1 MKKNASSKILLS
13 LGVAT
18 LLYSSAFAQ
27 EINLTESSDVGNY
40 FEENGKDINLKNPD
54 KYKGQDLN
62 IKMGV
67 WDLPNDDYDSAD
79 YRLNIDI
86 GKNNTL
92 SFTHNNGQN
101 PAYVTNLNATAKEV
115 KTTDIVLQAFAPSVI
130 NGDLTMTSS
139 GGEAITEDEKKGSGI
154 ILYNGAVEG
163 KSANGSLTI
172 NGNFTADKTLF
183 ATYGNFVKVNGT
195 ANLKNSNFGLMKRSY
210 TDLEANN
217 VVMVQAKDFN
227 ENILKANNNAG
238 ALLLKFA
245 SDYISTDVQGKDPL
259 EAGTIID
266 ISDEDKYGDGE
277 KGLVDYKLSVQ
288 NCGGN
293 KCLVDYKL
301 SVQNC
306 GGNKCLVINGGATAA
321 AKDKL
326 VQLQVDIDAIDKLL
340 KNEFDFSQD
349 EEWTK
354 AKEALEKQKT
364 ELEQLKQEAEKNGGK
379 IDDEKYI
386 DLVNKNSNLNL
397 SANDKASI
405 LALRSITEQLG
416 SIGADLASREG
427 VKLALDIKKDTDN
440 TGKSVSNLNSAS
452 SAVNTTM
459 NISNDVSIG
468 SRVAMLNNPFGTYAS
483 KMNGLKFAALDS
495 DMRPSYVNE
504 YTNSVWANAFGGANI
519 IDGDSGAMYGATI
532 GVDKQANDDVLWGTY
547 FTYANA
553 KIKDNNLEQK
563 SDNFQ
568 LGMYSTINVAPQWE
582 LNLKAYAQVSPT
594 KQDNVQ
600 TDGAYNSDYTS
611 KFLGLSANAGRV
623 FDFSDN
629 TLFIKPFA
637 GVNYY
642 FSYTPSHTENGAI
655 AKDID
660 SMKNNSVSVEVGAE
674 FRKYMNENSYIFVTP
689 KIEQFVINSGDDY
702 TANLAVNNA
711 FFTSI
716 EANNKKKTYGQ
727 IIVGGNVDFTNQL
740 SMNLGFGA
748 KQILAGK
755 VDNKNETY
763 LSGQVGLK
771 YKF

>member
-27 EINLTESSDVGNY
+27 EINLTQSSDVGNY

-92 SFTHNNGQN
+92 SFTHNNDQN
-101 PAYVTNLNATAKEV
+101 PVYVTNLNATAKEV
-115 KTTDIVLQAFAPSVI
+115 KTTDIVLQASAPSVI
-130 NGDLTMTSS
+130 NGNLTMTSS
-139 GGEAITEDEKKGSGI
+139 GAGTITEDEKKGSGI
-154 ILYNGAVEG
+154 ILYNGNGAVEG

-183 ATYGNFVKVNGT
+183 AAYGNFVKVNGT
-195 ANLKNSNFGLMKRSY
+195 ANLTNSNFGLMKRSY

-217 VVMVQAKDFN
+217 VVIVQAKDFN

-245 SDYISTDVQGKDPL
+245 GDYISTDVQGKDPL

-293 KCLVDYKL
+293 KCLV
-301 SVQNC
+301 
-306 GGNKCLVINGGATAA
+306 INGGATAA

-326 VQLQVDIDAIDKLL
+326 VQLQVDIDTIDKLL
-340 KNEFDFSQD
+340 KNEFDSSQG
-349 EEWTK
+349 EEWEQ
-354 AKEALEKQKT
+354 AKETLKKQQAEIQTMLE
-364 ELEQLKQEAEKNGGK
+364 EAKKNGGK

-386 DLVNKNSNLNL
+386 DLVNKNLNLNL

-504 YTNSVWANAFGGANI
+504 YANSVWANAFGGANI
-519 IDGDSGAMYGATI
+519 IDGDSGAMYGATV
-532 GVDKQANDDVLWGTY
+532 GVDKQANDDVLWGAY

-600 TDGAYNSDYTS
+600 IDGAYNSDYTS

-711 FFTSI
+711 FFTSV

>member
-18 LLYSSAFAQ
+18 LLYSGAFAA
-27 EINLTESSDVGNY
+27 EITFNSDSDLNTH
-40 FEENGKDINLKNPD
+40 FDINEKDNVATFKNEN
-54 KYKGQDLN
+54 YKNQDLTFKIN
-62 IKMGV
+62 T
-67 WDLPNDDYDSAD
+67 LAFDDAHEDAKI
-79 YRLNIDI
+79 NIDL
-86 GKNNTL
+86 GNNSLTL
-92 SFTHNNGQN
+92 ENTRNSGGE
-101 PAYVTNLNATAKEV
+101 TAALVRNFNVDAKDF
-115 KTTDIVLQAFAPSVI
+115 KTTDIGLSYFNA
-130 NGDLTMTSS
+130 
-139 GGEAITEDEKKGSGI
+139 GI
-154 ILYNGAVEG
+154 INANFTMVAGEDFDLDNIDKNKASSLLIFNGSRENTNDTV
-163 KSANGSLTI
+163 NGSLTV
-172 NGNFTADKTLF
+172 NGDFS
-183 ATYGNFVKVNGT
+183 ATNSAIVSMKSDTFKVNGT
-195 ANLKNSNFGLMKRSY
+195 ATLKEADLGFLSQSYSNL
-210 TDLEANN
+210 DANDFI
-217 VVMVQAKDFN
+217 VLRAKDIKTDKLN
-227 ENILKANNNAG
+227 DETNAG
-238 ALLLKFA
+238 ALILKSGSSYIDESLLNGDDSIA
-245 SDYISTDVQGKDPL
+245 SLDVT
-259 EAGTIID
+259 A
-266 ISDEDKYGDGE
+266 EDNKYGGVF
-277 KGLVDYKLSVQ
+277 VDYKLSLK
-288 NCGGN
+288 NCGG
-293 KCLVDYKL
+293 D
-301 SVQNC
+301 
-306 GGNKCLVINGGATAA
+306 KCLVINGGATAA
-321 AKDKL
+321 AKKL
-326 VQLQVDIDAIDKLL
+326 TNQIAVDLEAITRIIDDLD
-340 KNEFDFSQD
+340 NEQ
-349 EEWTK
+349 

-364 ELEQLKQEAEKNGGK
+364 ELQTMLEEAEKNGGK

-519 IDGDSGAMYGATI
+519 IDGDSGAMYGATV
-532 GVDKQANDDVLWGTY
+532 GVDKQANDDVLWGAY

-568 LGMYSTINVAPQWE
+568 LGMYSTINIAPQWE

-600 TDGAYNSDYTS
+600 IDGAYNSDYTS

-660 SMKNNSVSVEVGAE
+660 SIKNNSVSVEVGAE

-711 FFTSI
+711 FFTSV

>member
-1 MKKNASSKILLS
+1 MLLS

-18 LLYSSAFAQ
+18 LLYSSAFAA
-27 EINLTESSDVGNY
+27 EITFNSDSDLNTH
-40 FEENGKDINLKNPD
+40 FDINEKDNVATFKNEN
-54 KYKGQDLN
+54 YKNQDLTFKIN
-62 IKMGV
+62 T
-67 WDLPNDDYDSAD
+67 LAFDDAPEDAKI
-79 YRLNIDI
+79 NIDL
-86 GKNNTL
+86 GNNSLTL
-92 SFTHNNGQN
+92 ENTRNSGGE
-101 PAYVTNLNATAKEV
+101 TAALVRNFNVDAKDF
-115 KTTDIVLQAFAPSVI
+115 KTTDIGLSYFNAGII
-130 NGDLTMTSS
+130 NANFTMV
-139 GGEAITEDEKKGSGI
+139 GSGEDFDLDNI
-154 ILYNGAVEG
+154 IDKNKASSLLIFNGSRENTNDTV
-163 KSANGSLTI
+163 NGSLTV
-172 NGNFTADKTLF
+172 NGDFS
-183 ATYGNFVKVNGT
+183 ATNSAIVSMKSDTFKVNGT
-195 ANLKNSNFGLMKRSY
+195 ATIEKSGLRFLSQSYSNLDVNDFIALR
-210 TDLEANN
+210 
-217 VVMVQAKDFN
+217 AKDIKTDKLN
-227 ENILKANNNAG
+227 DETNAG
-238 ALLLKFA
+238 ALILKTASSYIDESLLNDDDYVA
-245 SDYISTDVQGKDPL
+245 SLDVT
-259 EAGTIID
+259 A
-266 ISDEDKYGDGE
+266 EDNKYGGVF
-277 KGLVDYKLSVQ
+277 VDYKLSLK
-288 NCGGN
+288 NCGG
-293 KCLVDYKL
+293 D
-301 SVQNC
+301 
-306 GGNKCLVINGGATAA
+306 KCLVINGGATAA

-326 VQLQVDIDAIDKLL
+326 VQLQVDIDTIDKLL
-340 KNEFDFSQD
+340 KNEFDSSQG
-349 EEWTK
+349 EEWEQ
-354 AKEALEKQKT
+354 AKETLKKQQAEIQTMLE
-364 ELEQLKQEAEKNGGK
+364 EAKKNGGK

-519 IDGDSGAMYGATI
+519 IDGDSGAMYGATV
-532 GVDKQANDDVLWGTY
+532 GVDKQANDNVLWGAY

-568 LGMYSTINVAPQWE
+568 LGMYSTINIAPQWE

-600 TDGAYNSDYTS
+600 IDGAYNSDYTS

-711 FFTSI
+711 FFTSV

>member
-18 LLYSSAFAQ
+18 LLYSGAFAA
-27 EINLTESSDVGNY
+27 EITFNSDSDLNTH
-40 FEENGKDINLKNPD
+40 FDINEKDNVATFKNEN
-54 KYKGQDLN
+54 YKNQDLTFKIN
-62 IKMGV
+62 T
-67 WDLPNDDYDSAD
+67 LAFDDAPEDAKI
-79 YRLNIDI
+79 NIDL
-86 GKNNTL
+86 GNNSLTL
-92 SFTHNNGQN
+92 ENTRNSGGE
-101 PAYVTNLNATAKEV
+101 TAALVRNFNVDAKDF
-115 KTTDIVLQAFAPSVI
+115 KTTDIGLSYFNAGII
-130 NGDLTMTSS
+130 NANFTMV
-139 GGEAITEDEKKGSGI
+139 GSGEDFDLDNI
-154 ILYNGAVEG
+154 DKNKASSLLIFNGSRENTNDTV
-163 KSANGSLTI
+163 NGSLTV
-172 NGNFTADKTLF
+172 NGDFS
-183 ATYGNFVKVNGT
+183 ATNSAIVSMKSDTFKVNGT
-195 ANLKNSNFGLMKRSY
+195 ATIEKSGLGFLSQSYSNLDVNDFIALR
-210 TDLEANN
+210 
-217 VVMVQAKDFN
+217 AKDIKTDKLN
-227 ENILKANNNAG
+227 DETNAG
-238 ALLLKFA
+238 ALILKSASSYIDESLLNDDDYVA
-245 SDYISTDVQGKDPL
+245 SLDVT
-259 EAGTIID
+259 A
-266 ISDEDKYGDGE
+266 EDNKYGGVF
-277 KGLVDYKLSVQ
+277 VDYKLSLK
-288 NCGGN
+288 NCGG
-293 KCLVDYKL
+293 D
-301 SVQNC
+301 
-306 GGNKCLVINGGATAA
+306 KCLVINGGATAA
-321 AKDKL
+321 AKKL
-326 VQLQVDIDAIDKLL
+326 TNQIAVDLEAITRIIDGLD
-340 KNEFDFSQD
+340 NEQ
-349 EEWTK
+349 
-354 AKEALEKQKT
+354 AKEALQEQKT

-519 IDGDSGAMYGATI
+519 IDGDSGAMYGATV

-568 LGMYSTINVAPQWE
+568 LGMYSTINIAPQWE

-600 TDGAYNSDYTS
+600 IDGAYNSDYTS

-623 FDFSDN
+623 FDLSDN

-711 FFTSI
+711 FFTSV

>member
-27 EINLTESSDVGNY
+27 EINLTQSSDVGNY

-92 SFTHNNGQN
+92 SFTHNNDQN
-101 PAYVTNLNATAKEV
+101 PVYVTNLNATAKEV
-115 KTTDIVLQAFAPSVI
+115 KTTDIVLQASAPSVI
-130 NGDLTMTSS
+130 NGNLTMTSS
-139 GGEAITEDEKKGSGI
+139 GGGAITEDEKKGSGI
-154 ILYNGAVEG
+154 ILYNGNGAVEG

-172 NGNFTADKTLF
+172 NGNFAADKTLF
-183 ATYGNFVKVNGT
+183 AAYGNFVKVNGT
-195 ANLKNSNFGLMKRSY
+195 ANLTNSNFGLMKRSY

-217 VVMVQAKDFN
+217 VVIVQAKDFN

-245 SDYISTDVQGKDPL
+245 GDYISTDVQGKDPL
-259 EAGTIID
+259 EAVTIID

-277 KGLVDYKLSVQ
+277 KG
-288 NCGGN
+288 
-293 KCLVDYKL
+293 LVDYKL

-326 VQLQVDIDAIDKLL
+326 VQLQVDIDTIDKLL
-340 KNEFDFSQD
+340 KNEFDSSQG
-349 EEWTK
+349 EEWEQ
-354 AKEALEKQKT
+354 AKETLKKQQAELQTMLE
-364 ELEQLKQEAEKNGGK
+364 EAKKNGGK

-519 IDGDSGAMYGATI
+519 IDGDSGAMYGATV
-532 GVDKQANDDVLWGTY
+532 GVDKQANDDVLWGAY

-600 TDGAYNSDYTS
+600 IDGAYNSDYTS

-711 FFTSI
+711 FFTSV

>member
-27 EINLTESSDVGNY
+27 EINLTQSSDVGNY
-40 FEENGKDINLKNPD
+40 FEENGNDINLKNPD
-54 KYKGQDLN
+54 KYKGQDLS

-101 PAYVTNLNATAKEV
+101 PVYVTNLNATAKEV
-115 KTTDIVLQAFAPSVI
+115 KTTDIVLQASAPSVI
-130 NGDLTMTSS
+130 NGNLTMTSS
-139 GGEAITEDEKKGSGI
+139 GAETITEDEKKGSGI
-154 ILYNGAVEG
+154 ILYNGNGAVEG

-183 ATYGNFVKVNGT
+183 AAYGNFVKVNGT
-195 ANLKNSNFGLMKRSY
+195 ANLTNSNFGLMKRSY

-245 SDYISTDVQGKDPL
+245 GDYISTDVQGKDPL
-259 EAGTIID
+259 EAVTIID

-293 KCLVDYKL
+293 KCLV
-301 SVQNC
+301 V
-306 GGNKCLVINGGATAA
+306 NGGATAA

-326 VQLQVDIDAIDKLL
+326 VQLQVDIDTIDKLL
-340 KNEFDFSQD
+340 KNEFDSSQG
-349 EEWTK
+349 EEWEQ
-354 AKEALEKQKT
+354 AKEALKKQQA
-364 ELEQLKQEAEKNGGK
+364 ELQTMLEEAKKNGGK

-519 IDGDSGAMYGATI
+519 IDGDSGAMYGATV
-532 GVDKQANDDVLWGTY
+532 GVDKQANDDVLWGAY

-600 TDGAYNSDYTS
+600 IDGAYNSDYTS

-711 FFTSI
+711 FFTSV

>member
-27 EINLTESSDVGNY
+27 EINLTQSSDVGNY

-54 KYKGQDLN
+54 KYKGQDLS

-67 WDLPNDDYDSAD
+67 WDLPNDDYDSDD

-101 PAYVTNLNATAKEV
+101 PVYVTNLNATAKEV

-130 NGDLTMTSS
+130 NGNLTMTSS
-139 GGEAITEDEKKGSGI
+139 GAETITEDEKKGSGI
-154 ILYNGAVEG
+154 ILYNGNGAVEG

-172 NGNFTADKTLF
+172 NGNFAADKTLF
-183 ATYGNFVKVNGT
+183 AAYGNFVKVNGT
-195 ANLKNSNFGLMKRSY
+195 ANLTNSNFGLMKRSY

-217 VVMVQAKDFN
+217 VVIVQAKDFN

-245 SDYISTDVQGKDPL
+245 GDYISTDVQGKDPL
-259 EAGTIID
+259 EAATIID

-277 KGLVDYKLSVQ
+277 KG
-288 NCGGN
+288 
-293 KCLVDYKL
+293 LVDYKL

-326 VQLQVDIDAIDKLL
+326 VQLQVDIDTIDKLL
-340 KNEFDFSQD
+340 KNEFDSSQG
-349 EEWTK
+349 EEWEQ
-354 AKEALEKQKT
+354 AKETLKKQQAEIQTMLE
-364 ELEQLKQEAEKNGGK
+364 EAKKNGGK

-386 DLVNKNSNLNL
+386 DLVNKNLNLNL

-519 IDGDSGAMYGATI
+519 IDGDSGAMYGATV

-600 TDGAYNSDYTS
+600 IDGAYNSDYTS

-711 FFTSI
+711 FFTSV

>member
-27 EINLTESSDVGNY
+27 EINLTQSSDIGNY

-92 SFTHNNGQN
+92 SFTHNNDQN
-101 PAYVTNLNATAKEV
+101 PVYVTNLNATAKEV

-130 NGDLTMTSS
+130 NGNLTMTSS
-139 GGEAITEDEKKGSGI
+139 GAETITEDEKKGSGI
-154 ILYNGAVEG
+154 ILYNGNGAVEG

-183 ATYGNFVKVNGT
+183 AAYGNFVKVNGT
-195 ANLKNSNFGLMKRSY
+195 ANLTNSNFGLMKRSY

-217 VVMVQAKDFN
+217 VVIVQAKDFN

-245 SDYISTDVQGKDPL
+245 GDYISTDVQGKDPL
-259 EAGTIID
+259 EAATIID

-277 KGLVDYKLSVQ
+277 KG
-288 NCGGN
+288 
-293 KCLVDYKL
+293 LVDYKL

-326 VQLQVDIDAIDKLL
+326 VQLQVDIDTIDKLL
-340 KNEFDFSQD
+340 KNEFDSSQG
-349 EEWTK
+349 EEWK
-354 AKEALEKQKT
+354 QAKEALEKQKT
-364 ELEQLKQEAEKNGGK
+364 EIQTMLEEAEKNGGK

-386 DLVNKNSNLNL
+386 DLVNKNLNLNL

-519 IDGDSGAMYGATI
+519 IDGDSGAMYGATV

-568 LGMYSTINVAPQWE
+568 LGMYSTINIAPQWE

-600 TDGAYNSDYTS
+600 IDGAYNSDYTS

-711 FFTSI
+711 FFTSV

>member
-18 LLYSSAFAQ
+18 LLYSGAFAA
-27 EINLTESSDVGNY
+27 EITFNSDSDLNTH
-40 FEENGKDINLKNPD
+40 FDINEKDNVATFKNEN
-54 KYKGQDLN
+54 YKNQDLTFKIN
-62 IKMGV
+62 T
-67 WDLPNDDYDSAD
+67 LAFDDAPEDAKI
-79 YRLNIDI
+79 NIDL
-86 GKNNTL
+86 GNNSLTL
-92 SFTHNNGQN
+92 ENTRNSSGE
-101 PAYVTNLNATAKEV
+101 TAALVRNFNVDAKDF
-115 KTTDIVLQAFAPSVI
+115 KTTDIGLSYFNAGII
-130 NGDLTMTSS
+130 NANFTMV
-139 GGEAITEDEKKGSGI
+139 GSGEDFDLDNI
-154 ILYNGAVEG
+154 DKNKASSLLIFNGSRENTNDTV
-163 KSANGSLTI
+163 NGSLTV
-172 NGNFTADKTLF
+172 NGDFS
-183 ATYGNFVKVNGT
+183 ATNSAIVSMKSDTFKVNGT
-195 ANLKNSNFGLMKRSY
+195 ATLKEAGLGFLSQSYSNLDVNDFIALR
-210 TDLEANN
+210 
-217 VVMVQAKDFN
+217 AKDIKTDKLN
-227 ENILKANNNAG
+227 DETNAG
-238 ALLLKFA
+238 ALILKSASSYIDESLLNGDDYVA
-245 SDYISTDVQGKDPL
+245 SLDVT
-259 EAGTIID
+259 A
-266 ISDEDKYGDGE
+266 EDNKYGGVF
-277 KGLVDYKLSVQ
+277 VDYKLSLK
-288 NCGGN
+288 NCGG
-293 KCLVDYKL
+293 D
-301 SVQNC
+301 
-306 GGNKCLVINGGATAA
+306 KCLVINGGATAA
-321 AKDKL
+321 AKKL
-326 VQLQVDIDAIDKLL
+326 TNQIAVDLEAITRIIDGLD
-340 KNEFDFSQD
+340 NEQ
-349 EEWTK
+349 
-354 AKEALEKQKT
+354 AKEALQEQKT

-386 DLVNKNSNLNL
+386 DLVNKNLNLNL

-519 IDGDSGAMYGATI
+519 IDGDSGAMYGATV
-532 GVDKQANDDVLWGTY
+532 GVDKQANDDVLWGAY

-568 LGMYSTINVAPQWE
+568 LGMYSTINIAPQWE

-711 FFTSI
+711 FFTSV

>member
-18 LLYSSAFAQ
+18 LLYSGAFAQ
-27 EINLTESSDVGNY
+27 EINLTQSSDVGNY

-101 PAYVTNLNATAKEV
+101 PVYVTNLNATAKEV
-115 KTTDIVLQAFAPSVI
+115 KTTDIVLQASAPSVI
-130 NGDLTMTSS
+130 NGNLTMTSS
-139 GGEAITEDEKKGSGI
+139 GGGAITEDEKKGSGI
-154 ILYNGAVEG
+154 ILYNGNGAVEG

-172 NGNFTADKTLF
+172 NGNFAADKTLF
-183 ATYGNFVKVNGT
+183 AAYGNFVKVNGT
-195 ANLKNSNFGLMKRSY
+195 ANLTNSNFGLMKRSY

-217 VVMVQAKDFN
+217 VVIVQAKDFN

-245 SDYISTDVQGKDPL
+245 GDYISTDVQGKDPL

-293 KCLVDYKL
+293 KCLV
-301 SVQNC
+301 
-306 GGNKCLVINGGATAA
+306 INGGATAA

-326 VQLQVDIDAIDKLL
+326 VQLQVDIDTIDKLL
-340 KNEFDFSQD
+340 KNEFDSSQG
-349 EEWTK
+349 EEWEQ
-354 AKEALEKQKT
+354 AKETLKKQQAEIQTMLE
-364 ELEQLKQEAEKNGGK
+364 EAKKNGGK

-386 DLVNKNSNLNL
+386 DLVNKNLNLNL

-519 IDGDSGAMYGATI
+519 IDGDSGAMYGATV
-532 GVDKQANDDVLWGTY
+532 GVDKQANDDVLWGAY

-600 TDGAYNSDYTS
+600 IDGAYNSDYTS

-711 FFTSI
+711 FFTSV

>member
-27 EINLTESSDVGNY
+27 EINLTQSSDVGNY

-92 SFTHNNGQN
+92 SFTHNNDQN
-101 PAYVTNLNATAKEV
+101 PVYVTNLNATAKEV
-115 KTTDIVLQAFAPSVI
+115 KTTDIVLQASAPSVI
-130 NGDLTMTSS
+130 NGNLTMTSS
-139 GGEAITEDEKKGSGI
+139 GGGAITEDEKKGSGI
-154 ILYNGAVEG
+154 ILYNGNGAVEG

-172 NGNFTADKTLF
+172 NGNFAADKTLF
-183 ATYGNFVKVNGT
+183 AAYGNFVKVNGT
-195 ANLKNSNFGLMKRSY
+195 ANLTNSNFGLMKRSY

-217 VVMVQAKDFN
+217 VVIVQAKDFN

-245 SDYISTDVQGKDPL
+245 GDYISTDVQGKDPL
-259 EAGTIID
+259 EAVTIID

-277 KGLVDYKLSVQ
+277 KG
-288 NCGGN
+288 
-293 KCLVDYKL
+293 LVDYKL

-326 VQLQVDIDAIDKLL
+326 VQLQVDIDTIDKLL
-340 KNEFDFSQD
+340 KNEFDSSQG
-349 EEWTK
+349 EEWEQ
-354 AKEALEKQKT
+354 AKETLKKQQAEIQTMLE
-364 ELEQLKQEAEKNGGK
+364 EAKKNGGK

-386 DLVNKNSNLNL
+386 DLVNKNLNLNL

-519 IDGDSGAMYGATI
+519 IDGDSGAMYGATV
-532 GVDKQANDDVLWGTY
+532 GVDKQANDDVLWGAY

-600 TDGAYNSDYTS
+600 IDGAYNSDYTS

>member
-18 LLYSSAFAQ
+18 LLYSGAFAQ
-27 EINLTESSDVGNY
+27 EINLAGSSDIGKY

-54 KYKGQDLN
+54 QYKGQDLS
-62 IKMGV
+62 IKMGIG
-67 WDLPNDDYDSAD
+67 DLPSDGYDSAD
-79 YRLNIDI
+79 YRFNIDI

-92 SFTHNNGQN
+92 SFTHNNNQE

-130 NGDLTMTSS
+130 NGNLTMTSS
-139 GGEAITEDEKKGSGI
+139 GAGAITEDEEKGSGI
-154 ILYNGAVEG
+154 ILYNGAGETQ
-163 KSANGSLTI
+163 SANGSLTI

-195 ANLKNSNFGLMKRSY
+195 ANLTNSNFGLMKRSY

-227 ENILKANNNAG
+227 EDILKAKNNAG
-238 ALLLKFA
+238 ALLVKFLN
-245 SDYISTDVQGKDPL
+245 DYVSTDLHGKDVA
-259 EAGTIID
+259 ETGAVID
-266 ISDEDKYGDGE
+266 ISDEEKYGDGK
-277 KGLVDYKLSVQ
+277 KGF
-288 NCGGN
+288 
-293 KCLVDYKL
+293 VDYKL

-321 AKDKL
+321 AKNL
-326 VQLQVDIDAIDKLL
+326 TNQITVDIDAIDKLL
-340 KNEFDFSQD
+340 KNEFDPSQE

-354 AKEALEKQKT
+354 VKEALEKQKE
-364 ELEQLKQEAEKNGGK
+364 ELKKLQQEAMQNGGK
-379 IDDEKYI
+379 IDDEKYV
-386 DLVNKNSNLNL
+386 DLVNKNLNLNL

-519 IDGDSGAMYGATI
+519 IDGDSGAMYGATV
-532 GVDKQANDDVLWGTY
+532 GVDKQANDDVLWGAY

-600 TDGAYNSDYTS
+600 IDGAYNSDYTS

-711 FFTSI
+711 FFTSV

>member
-27 EINLTESSDVGNY
+27 EINLTQSSDVGNY

-92 SFTHNNGQN
+92 SFTHNNDQN
-101 PAYVTNLNATAKEV
+101 PVYVTNLNATAKEV
-115 KTTDIVLQAFAPSVI
+115 KTTDIVLEAVAPSVI
-130 NGDLTMTSS
+130 NGNLTMTSS
-139 GGEAITEDEKKGSGI
+139 GGGAITEDEKKGSGI
-154 ILYNGAVEG
+154 ILYNGNGAVEG

-172 NGNFTADKTLF
+172 NGNFAADKTLF
-183 ATYGNFVKVNGT
+183 AAYGNFVKVNGT
-195 ANLKNSNFGLMKRSY
+195 ANLTNSNFGLMKRSY

-217 VVMVQAKDFN
+217 VVIVQAKDFN

-245 SDYISTDVQGKDPL
+245 GDYISTDVQGKDPL

-293 KCLVDYKL
+293 KCLV
-301 SVQNC
+301 
-306 GGNKCLVINGGATAA
+306 INGGATAA

-326 VQLQVDIDAIDKLL
+326 VQLQVDIDTIDKLL
-340 KNEFDFSQD
+340 KNEFDSNQG
-349 EEWTK
+349 EEWEQ
-354 AKEALEKQKT
+354 AKETLKKQQAKIQTMLE
-364 ELEQLKQEAEKNGGK
+364 EAKKNGGK

-386 DLVNKNSNLNL
+386 DLVNKNLNLNL

-519 IDGDSGAMYGATI
+519 IDGDSGAMYGATV
-532 GVDKQANDDVLWGTY
+532 GVDKQANDDVLWGAY

-600 TDGAYNSDYTS
+600 IDGAYNSDYTS

-711 FFTSI
+711 FFTSV

>member
-27 EINLTESSDVGNY
+27 EINLTGSSDIGNY
-40 FEENGKDINLKNPD
+40 FEENGNDINLKNPD
-54 KYKGQDLN
+54 KYKGQDLS

-101 PAYVTNLNATAKEV
+101 PVYVTNLNATAKEV
-115 KTTDIVLQAFAPSVI
+115 KTTDIVLQASAPSVI
-130 NGDLTMTSS
+130 NGNLTMTSS
-139 GGEAITEDEKKGSGI
+139 GAETITEDEKKGSGI
-154 ILYNGAVEG
+154 ILYNGNGAVEG

-183 ATYGNFVKVNGT
+183 AAYGNFVKVNGT
-195 ANLKNSNFGLMKRSY
+195 ANLTNSNFGLMKRSY

-217 VVMVQAKDFN
+217 VVIVQAKDFN

-245 SDYISTDVQGKDPL
+245 GDYISTDVQGKDPL
-259 EAGTIID
+259 EAVTIID

-277 KGLVDYKLSVQ
+277 KG
-288 NCGGN
+288 
-293 KCLVDYKL
+293 LVDYKL

-326 VQLQVDIDAIDKLL
+326 VQLQVDIDSIDKLL
-340 KNEFDFSQD
+340 KNEFDSSQG
-349 EEWTK
+349 EEWEQ
-354 AKEALEKQKT
+354 AKETLKKQQAEIQTMLE
-364 ELEQLKQEAEKNGGK
+364 EAKKNGGK

-386 DLVNKNSNLNL
+386 DLVNKNLNLNL

-519 IDGDSGAMYGATI
+519 IDGDSGAMYGATV
-532 GVDKQANDDVLWGTY
+532 GVDKQANDDVLWGAY

-568 LGMYSTINVAPQWE
+568 LGMYSTINIAPQWE

-600 TDGAYNSDYTS
+600 IDGAYNSDYTS

-660 SMKNNSVSVEVGAE
+660 SIKNNSVSVEVGAE

-711 FFTSI
+711 FFTSV

>member
-27 EINLTESSDVGNY
+27 EINLTQSSDVGNY

-54 KYKGQDLN
+54 KYKGQDLS

-67 WDLPNDDYDSAD
+67 WDLPNDDYDSDD

-92 SFTHNNGQN
+92 SFTHNNDQN
-101 PAYVTNLNATAKEV
+101 PVYVTNLNATAKEV
-115 KTTDIVLQAFAPSVI
+115 KTTDIVLQASAPSVI
-130 NGDLTMTSS
+130 NGNLTMTSS
-139 GGEAITEDEKKGSGI
+139 GAETITEDEKKGSGI
-154 ILYNGAVEG
+154 ILYNGNGAVEG

-183 ATYGNFVKVNGT
+183 AAYGNFVKVNGT
-195 ANLKNSNFGLMKRSY
+195 ANLTNSNFGLMKRSY

-217 VVMVQAKDFN
+217 VVIVQAKDFN

-245 SDYISTDVQGKDPL
+245 GDYISTDVQGKDPL
-259 EAGTIID
+259 EAVTIID

-277 KGLVDYKLSVQ
+277 KG
-288 NCGGN
+288 
-293 KCLVDYKL
+293 LVDYKL

-326 VQLQVDIDAIDKLL
+326 VQLQVDIDTIDKLL
-340 KNEFDFSQD
+340 KNEFDSDQD
-349 EEWTK
+349 EEWK
-354 AKEALEKQKT
+354 QAKEALEKQKT
-364 ELEQLKQEAEKNGGK
+364 EFQTMLEEAEKNGGK

-519 IDGDSGAMYGATI
+519 IDGDSGAMYGATV
-532 GVDKQANDDVLWGTY
+532 GVDKQANDDVLWGAY

-600 TDGAYNSDYTS
+600 IDGAYNSDYTS

-660 SMKNNSVSVEVGAE
+660 SIKNNSVSVEVGAE

-711 FFTSI
+711 FFTSV

>member
-27 EINLTESSDVGNY
+27 EINLTQSSDVGNY

-92 SFTHNNGQN
+92 SFTHNNDQN
-101 PAYVTNLNATAKEV
+101 PVYVTNLNATAKEV
-115 KTTDIVLQAFAPSVI
+115 KTTDIVLQASAPSVI
-130 NGDLTMTSS
+130 NGNLTMTSS
-139 GGEAITEDEKKGSGI
+139 GGGAITEDEKKGSGI
-154 ILYNGAVEG
+154 ILYNGNGAVEG

-172 NGNFTADKTLF
+172 NGNFAADKTLF
-183 ATYGNFVKVNGT
+183 AAYGNFVKVNGT
-195 ANLKNSNFGLMKRSY
+195 ANLTNSNFGLMKRSY

-217 VVMVQAKDFN
+217 VVIVQAKDFN

-245 SDYISTDVQGKDPL
+245 GDYISTDVQGKDPL
-259 EAGTIID
+259 EAATIID

-293 KCLVDYKL
+293 KCLV
-301 SVQNC
+301 
-306 GGNKCLVINGGATAA
+306 INGGATAA

-326 VQLQVDIDAIDKLL
+326 TQLQVDIDTIDKLL
-340 KNEFDFSQD
+340 KNEFDSSQG
-349 EEWTK
+349 EEWEQ
-354 AKEALEKQKT
+354 AKETLKKQQAEIQTMLE
-364 ELEQLKQEAEKNGGK
+364 EAKKNGGK

-386 DLVNKNSNLNL
+386 DLVNKNLNLNL

-519 IDGDSGAMYGATI
+519 IDGDSGAMYGATV
-532 GVDKQANDDVLWGTY
+532 GVDKQANDDVLWGAY

-600 TDGAYNSDYTS
+600 IDGAYNSDYTS

-660 SMKNNSVSVEVGAE
+660 SIKNNSVSVEVGAE

>member
-18 LLYSSAFAQ
+18 LLYSGAFAA
-27 EINLTESSDVGNY
+27 EITFNSDSDLNTH
-40 FEENGKDINLKNPD
+40 FDINEKDNVATFKNEN
-54 KYKGQDLN
+54 YKNQDLTFKIN
-62 IKMGV
+62 T
-67 WDLPNDDYDSAD
+67 LAFDDAPEDAKI
-79 YRLNIDI
+79 NIDL
-86 GKNNTL
+86 GNNSLTL
-92 SFTHNNGQN
+92 ENTRNSGGE
-101 PAYVTNLNATAKEV
+101 TAALVRNFNVDAKDF
-115 KTTDIVLQAFAPSVI
+115 KTTDIGLSYFNAGII
-130 NGDLTMTSS
+130 NANFTMV
-139 GGEAITEDEKKGSGI
+139 GSGEDFDLDNI
-154 ILYNGAVEG
+154 DKNKASSLLIFNGSRENTNDTV
-163 KSANGSLTI
+163 NGSLTV
-172 NGNFTADKTLF
+172 NGDFS
-183 ATYGNFVKVNGT
+183 ATNSAIVSMKSDTFKVNGT
-195 ANLKNSNFGLMKRSY
+195 ATIEKSGLGFLSQSYSNLDVNDFIALR
-210 TDLEANN
+210 
-217 VVMVQAKDFN
+217 AKDIKTDTLN
-227 ENILKANNNAG
+227 EDTNAG
-238 ALLLKFA
+238 ALILKTASSYIDESLLNGDDYVA
-245 SDYISTDVQGKDPL
+245 SLDVTA
-259 EAGTIID
+259 ENN
-266 ISDEDKYGDGE
+266 KYGGVF
-277 KGLVDYKLSVQ
+277 VDYKLSLK
-288 NCGGN
+288 NCGG
-293 KCLVDYKL
+293 D
-301 SVQNC
+301 
-306 GGNKCLVINGGATAA
+306 KCLVINGGATAA
-321 AKDKL
+321 AKKL
-326 VQLQVDIDAIDKLL
+326 TNQIAVDLEAITRIIDGLD
-340 KNEFDFSQD
+340 NEQ
-349 EEWTK
+349 

-364 ELEQLKQEAEKNGGK
+364 ELKKLQQEAMQNGGK

-386 DLVNKNSNLNL
+386 DLVNKNLNLNL

-427 VKLALDIKKDTDN
+427 VKLALQIKKDTDN

-519 IDGDSGAMYGATI
+519 IDGDSGAMYGATV
-532 GVDKQANDDVLWGTY
+532 GVDKQANDDVLWGAY

-600 TDGAYNSDYTS
+600 IDGAYNSDYTS

-711 FFTSI
+711 FFTSV

-755 VDNKNETY
+755 VDSKNETY

>member
-18 LLYSSAFAQ
+18 LLYSGAFAA
-27 EINLTESSDVGNY
+27 EITFNSDSDLNTH
-40 FEENGKDINLKNPD
+40 FDINEKDNVATFKNEN
-54 KYKGQDLN
+54 YKNQDLTFKIN
-62 IKMGV
+62 T
-67 WDLPNDDYDSAD
+67 LAFDDAPEDAKI
-79 YRLNIDI
+79 NIDL
-86 GKNNTL
+86 GNNSLTL
-92 SFTHNNGQN
+92 ENTRNSGGE
-101 PAYVTNLNATAKEV
+101 TAALVRNFNVDAKDF
-115 KTTDIVLQAFAPSVI
+115 KTTDIGLSYFNAGII
-130 NGDLTMTSS
+130 NANFTMV
-139 GGEAITEDEKKGSGI
+139 GSGEDFDLDNI
-154 ILYNGAVEG
+154 DKNKASSLLIFNGSRENTNDTV
-163 KSANGSLTI
+163 NGSLTV
-172 NGNFTADKTLF
+172 NGDFS
-183 ATYGNFVKVNGT
+183 ATNSAIVSMKSDTFKVNGT
-195 ANLKNSNFGLMKRSY
+195 ATIEKSGLGFLSQSYSNLDVNDFIALR
-210 TDLEANN
+210 
-217 VVMVQAKDFN
+217 AKDIKTDKLN
-227 ENILKANNNAG
+227 DETNAG
-238 ALLLKFA
+238 ALILKSASSYIDESLLNDDDYVA
-245 SDYISTDVQGKDPL
+245 SLDVT
-259 EAGTIID
+259 A
-266 ISDEDKYGDGE
+266 EDNKYGGVF
-277 KGLVDYKLSVQ
+277 VDYKLSLK
-288 NCGGN
+288 NCGG
-293 KCLVDYKL
+293 D
-301 SVQNC
+301 
-306 GGNKCLVINGGATAA
+306 KCLVINGGATAA
-321 AKDKL
+321 AKKL
-326 VQLQVDIDAIDKLL
+326 TNQIAVDLEAITRIIDGLD
-340 KNEFDFSQD
+340 NEQ
-349 EEWTK
+349 

-519 IDGDSGAMYGATI
+519 IDGDSGAMYGATV
-532 GVDKQANDDVLWGTY
+532 GVDKQANDDVLWGAY

-600 TDGAYNSDYTS
+600 IDGAYNSDYTS

-711 FFTSI
+711 FFTSV

>member
-18 LLYSSAFAQ
+18 LLYSGAFAA
-27 EINLTESSDVGNY
+27 EITFNSDSDLNTH
-40 FEENGKDINLKNPD
+40 FDINEKDNVATFKNEN
-54 KYKGQDLN
+54 YKNQDLTFKIN
-62 IKMGV
+62 T
-67 WDLPNDDYDSAD
+67 LAFDDAPEDAKI
-79 YRLNIDI
+79 NIDL
-86 GKNNTL
+86 GNNSLTL
-92 SFTHNNGQN
+92 ENTRNSSGE
-101 PAYVTNLNATAKEV
+101 TAALVRNFNVDAKDF
-115 KTTDIVLQAFAPSVI
+115 KTTDIGLSYFNAGII
-130 NGDLTMTSS
+130 NANFTMV
-139 GGEAITEDEKKGSGI
+139 GSGEDFDLDNI
-154 ILYNGAVEG
+154 DKNKASSLLIFNGSRENTNDTV
-163 KSANGSLTI
+163 NGSLTV
-172 NGNFTADKTLF
+172 NGDFS
-183 ATYGNFVKVNGT
+183 ATNSAIVSMKSDTFKVNGT
-195 ANLKNSNFGLMKRSY
+195 ATLKEAGLGFLSQSYSNLDVNDFIALR
-210 TDLEANN
+210 
-217 VVMVQAKDFN
+217 AKDIKTDKLN
-227 ENILKANNNAG
+227 DETNAG
-238 ALLLKFA
+238 ALILKSGSSYIDESLLNGHDYVA
-245 SDYISTDVQGKDPL
+245 SLDVT
-259 EAGTIID
+259 A
-266 ISDEDKYGDGE
+266 EDNKYGGVF
-277 KGLVDYKLSVQ
+277 VDYKLSLK
-288 NCGGN
+288 NCGG
-293 KCLVDYKL
+293 D
-301 SVQNC
+301 
-306 GGNKCLVINGGATAA
+306 KCLVINGGATAA
-321 AKDKL
+321 AKKL
-326 VQLQVDIDAIDKLL
+326 TNQIAVDLEAITRIIDGLD
-340 KNEFDFSQD
+340 NEQ
-349 EEWTK
+349 
-354 AKEALEKQKT
+354 AKEALQEQKT

-386 DLVNKNSNLNL
+386 DLVNKNLNLNL

-519 IDGDSGAMYGATI
+519 IDGDSGAMYGATV
-532 GVDKQANDDVLWGTY
+532 GVDKQANDDVLWGAY

-600 TDGAYNSDYTS
+600 IDGAYNSDYTS

-660 SMKNNSVSVEVGAE
+660 SIKNNSVSVEVGAE

-711 FFTSI
+711 FFTSV

>member
-27 EINLTESSDVGNY
+27 EINLTQSSDIGNY

-92 SFTHNNGQN
+92 SFTHNNDQN
-101 PAYVTNLNATAKEV
+101 PVYVTNLNATAKEV
-115 KTTDIVLQAFAPSVI
+115 KTTDIVLQASAPSVI
-130 NGDLTMTSS
+130 NGNLTMTSS
-139 GGEAITEDEKKGSGI
+139 GAETITEDEKKGSGI

-183 ATYGNFVKVNGT
+183 AAYGNFVKVNGT
-195 ANLKNSNFGLMKRSY
+195 ANLTNSNFGLMKRSY

-217 VVMVQAKDFN
+217 VVIVQAKDFN

-245 SDYISTDVQGKDPL
+245 GDYISTDVQGKDPL
-259 EAGTIID
+259 EAATIID

-277 KGLVDYKLSVQ
+277 KG
-288 NCGGN
+288 
-293 KCLVDYKL
+293 LVDYKL

-326 VQLQVDIDAIDKLL
+326 VQLQVDIDTIDKLL
-340 KNEFDFSQD
+340 KNEFDSSQG
-349 EEWTK
+349 EEWEQ
-354 AKEALEKQKT
+354 AKETLKKQQAEIQTMLE
-364 ELEQLKQEAEKNGGK
+364 EAKKNGGK

-386 DLVNKNSNLNL
+386 DLVNKNLNLNL

-519 IDGDSGAMYGATI
+519 IDGDSGAMYGATV
-532 GVDKQANDDVLWGTY
+532 GVDKQANDDVLWGAY

-660 SMKNNSVSVEVGAE
+660 SIKNNSVSVEVGAE

-711 FFTSI
+711 FFTSV

>member
-18 LLYSSAFAQ
+18 LLYSGAFAA
-27 EINLTESSDVGNY
+27 EITFNSDSDLNTH
-40 FEENGKDINLKNPD
+40 FDINEKDNVATFKNEN
-54 KYKGQDLN
+54 YKNQDLTFKIN
-62 IKMGV
+62 T
-67 WDLPNDDYDSAD
+67 LAFDDAPEDAKI
-79 YRLNIDI
+79 NIDL
-86 GKNNTL
+86 GNNSLTL
-92 SFTHNNGQN
+92 ENTRNSSGE
-101 PAYVTNLNATAKEV
+101 TAALVRNFNVDAKDF
-115 KTTDIVLQAFAPSVI
+115 KTTDIGLSYFNAGII
-130 NGDLTMTSS
+130 NANFTMV
-139 GGEAITEDEKKGSGI
+139 GSGEDFDLDNI
-154 ILYNGAVEG
+154 DKNKASSLLIFNGSRENTNDTV
-163 KSANGSLTI
+163 NGSLTV
-172 NGNFTADKTLF
+172 NGDFS
-183 ATYGNFVKVNGT
+183 ATNSAIVSMKSDTFKVNGT
-195 ANLKNSNFGLMKRSY
+195 ATLKEAGLGFLSQSYSNLDVNDFIALR
-210 TDLEANN
+210 
-217 VVMVQAKDFN
+217 AKDIKTDKLN
-227 ENILKANNNAG
+227 DETNAG
-238 ALLLKFA
+238 ALILKSASSYIDESLLNGDDSIA
-245 SDYISTDVQGKDPL
+245 SLDVT
-259 EAGTIID
+259 A
-266 ISDEDKYGDGE
+266 EDNKYGGVF
-277 KGLVDYKLSVQ
+277 VDYKLSLK
-288 NCGGN
+288 NCGG
-293 KCLVDYKL
+293 D
-301 SVQNC
+301 
-306 GGNKCLVINGGATAA
+306 KCLVINGGATAA
-321 AKDKL
+321 AKKL
-326 VQLQVDIDAIDKLL
+326 TNQIAVDLEAITRIIDDLD
-340 KNEFDFSQD
+340 NEQ
-349 EEWTK
+349 
-354 AKEALEKQKT
+354 AKEALQEQKT

-386 DLVNKNSNLNL
+386 DLVNKNLNLNL

-519 IDGDSGAMYGATI
+519 IDGDSGAMYGATV
-532 GVDKQANDDVLWGTY
+532 GVDKQANDDVLWGAY

-600 TDGAYNSDYTS
+600 IDGAYNSDYTS

-711 FFTSI
+711 FFTSV

>member
-27 EINLTESSDVGNY
+27 EINLTQSSDVENY

-54 KYKGQDLN
+54 KYKGQDLS

-92 SFTHNNGQN
+92 SFTHNNDQN
-101 PAYVTNLNATAKEV
+101 PVYVTNLNATAKEV

-130 NGDLTMTSS
+130 NGNLTMTSS
-139 GGEAITEDEKKGSGI
+139 GAGAITEDEQKGSGI

-183 ATYGNFVKVNGT
+183 SAYGNFVKVNGT
-195 ANLKNSNFGLMKRSY
+195 ANLTNSNFGLIKRSY

-217 VVMVQAKDFN
+217 VVIVQAKDFN

-245 SDYISTDVQGKDPL
+245 GDYISTDVQGKDPL
-259 EAGTIID
+259 EAAIIID
-266 ISDEDKYGDGE
+266 IIDEDKYGDGE

-293 KCLVDYKL
+293 KCLV
-301 SVQNC
+301 
-306 GGNKCLVINGGATAA
+306 INGGATAA
-321 AKDKL
+321 AKNKL

-340 KNEFDFSQD
+340 KNEFDSSQG
-349 EEWTK
+349 EEWEQ
-354 AKEALEKQKT
+354 AKETLKKQQAELQTMLE
-364 ELEQLKQEAEKNGGK
+364 EAKKNGGK

-519 IDGDSGAMYGATI
+519 IDGDSGAMYGATV
-532 GVDKQANDDVLWGTY
+532 GVDKQANDDVLWGAY

-600 TDGAYNSDYTS
+600 IDGAYNSDYTS

-711 FFTSI
+711 FFTSV

>member
-27 EINLTESSDVGNY
+27 EINLAGSSDVGNY

-101 PAYVTNLNATAKEV
+101 PVYVTNLNATAKEV
-115 KTTDIVLQAFAPSVI
+115 KTTDIVLQASAPSVI
-130 NGDLTMTSS
+130 NGNLTMTSS
-139 GGEAITEDEKKGSGI
+139 GAGTITEDEKKGSGI
-154 ILYNGAVEG
+154 ILYNGNGAVEG

-183 ATYGNFVKVNGT
+183 AAYGNFVKVNGT
-195 ANLKNSNFGLMKRSY
+195 ANLTNSNFGLMKRSY

-217 VVMVQAKDFN
+217 VVIVQAKDFN
-227 ENILKANNNAG
+227 ENILKANNKAG

-245 SDYISTDVQGKDPL
+245 GDYISTDVQGKDPL

-293 KCLVDYKL
+293 KCLV
-301 SVQNC
+301 
-306 GGNKCLVINGGATAA
+306 INGGATAA

-326 VQLQVDIDAIDKLL
+326 VQLQVDIDTIDKLL
-340 KNEFDFSQD
+340 KNEFDSSQG
-349 EEWTK
+349 EEWEQ
-354 AKEALEKQKT
+354 AKETLKKQQAEIQTMLE
-364 ELEQLKQEAEKNGGK
+364 EAKKNGGK

-427 VKLALDIKKDTDN
+427 VKLALQIKKDTDN

-519 IDGDSGAMYGATI
+519 IDGDSGAMYGATV
-532 GVDKQANDDVLWGTY
+532 GVDKQANDDVLWGAY

-600 TDGAYNSDYTS
+600 IDGAYNSDYTS

-660 SMKNNSVSVEVGAE
+660 SIKNNSVSVEVGAE

-711 FFTSI
+711 FFTSV

>member
-27 EINLTESSDVGNY
+27 EINLTQSSDVGNY

-92 SFTHNNGQN
+92 SFTHNNDQN
-101 PAYVTNLNATAKEV
+101 PVYVTNLNATAKEV

-130 NGDLTMTSS
+130 NGNLTMTSS
-139 GGEAITEDEKKGSGI
+139 GAGAITEDEQKGSGI
-154 ILYNGAVEG
+154 ILYNGVEG

-195 ANLKNSNFGLMKRSY
+195 ANLTNSNFGLMKRSY

-217 VVMVQAKDFN
+217 VVIVQAKDFN

-245 SDYISTDVQGKDPL
+245 GDYISTDVQGKDPL

-293 KCLVDYKL
+293 KCLV
-301 SVQNC
+301 
-306 GGNKCLVINGGATAA
+306 INGGATAA

-326 VQLQVDIDAIDKLL
+326 VQLQVDIDIIDKLL
-340 KNEFDFSQD
+340 KNEFDSSQG
-349 EEWTK
+349 EEWEQ
-354 AKEALEKQKT
+354 AKETLKKQQAEIQTMLE
-364 ELEQLKQEAEKNGGK
+364 EAKKNGGK

-386 DLVNKNSNLNL
+386 DLVNKNLNLNL

-519 IDGDSGAMYGATI
+519 IDGDSGAMYGATV
-532 GVDKQANDDVLWGTY
+532 GVDKQANDDVLWGAY

-600 TDGAYNSDYTS
+600 IDGAYNSDYTS

-711 FFTSI
+711 FFTSV

>member
-18 LLYSSAFAQ
+18 LLYSGAFAA
-27 EINLTESSDVGNY
+27 EITFNSDSDLNTH
-40 FEENGKDINLKNPD
+40 FDINEKDNVATFKNEN
-54 KYKGQDLN
+54 YKNQDLTFKIN
-62 IKMGV
+62 T
-67 WDLPNDDYDSAD
+67 LAFDDAPEDAKI
-79 YRLNIDI
+79 NIDL
-86 GKNNTL
+86 GNNSLTL
-92 SFTHNNGQN
+92 ENTRNSGGE
-101 PAYVTNLNATAKEV
+101 TAALVRNFNVDAKDF
-115 KTTDIVLQAFAPSVI
+115 KTTDIGLSYFNAGII
-130 NGDLTMTSS
+130 NANFTMV
-139 GGEAITEDEKKGSGI
+139 GSGEDFDLDNI
-154 ILYNGAVEG
+154 DKNKASSLLIFNGSRENTNDTV
-163 KSANGSLTI
+163 NGSLTV
-172 NGNFTADKTLF
+172 NGDFS
-183 ATYGNFVKVNGT
+183 ATNSAIVSMKSDTFKVNGT
-195 ANLKNSNFGLMKRSY
+195 ATIEKSGLGFLSQSYSNLDVNDFIALR
-210 TDLEANN
+210 
-217 VVMVQAKDFN
+217 AKDIKTDKLN
-227 ENILKANNNAG
+227 DETNAG
-238 ALLLKFA
+238 ALILKSASSYIDESLLNDDDYVA
-245 SDYISTDVQGKDPL
+245 SLDVT
-259 EAGTIID
+259 A
-266 ISDEDKYGDGE
+266 EDNKYGGVF
-277 KGLVDYKLSVQ
+277 VDYKLSLK
-288 NCGGN
+288 NCGG
-293 KCLVDYKL
+293 D
-301 SVQNC
+301 
-306 GGNKCLVINGGATAA
+306 KCLVINGGATAA
-321 AKDKL
+321 AKKL
-326 VQLQVDIDAIDKLL
+326 TNQIAVDLEAITRIIDGLD
-340 KNEFDFSQD
+340 NEQ
-349 EEWTK
+349 
-354 AKEALEKQKT
+354 AKEALQEQKT

-519 IDGDSGAMYGATI
+519 IDGDSGAMYGATV

-568 LGMYSTINVAPQWE
+568 LGMYSTINIAPQWE

-600 TDGAYNSDYTS
+600 IDGAYNSDYTS

-660 SMKNNSVSVEVGAE
+660 SMKNNSVSIEVGAE

-711 FFTSI
+711 FFTSV

>member
-18 LLYSSAFAQ
+18 LLYSGAFAA
-27 EINLTESSDVGNY
+27 EITFNSDSDLNTH
-40 FEENGKDINLKNPD
+40 FDINEKDNVATFKNEN
-54 KYKGQDLN
+54 YKNQDLTFKIN
-62 IKMGV
+62 T
-67 WDLPNDDYDSAD
+67 LAFDDAPEDAKI
-79 YRLNIDI
+79 NIDL
-86 GKNNTL
+86 GNNSLTL
-92 SFTHNNGQN
+92 ENTRNSSGE
-101 PAYVTNLNATAKEV
+101 TAALVRNFNVDAKDF
-115 KTTDIVLQAFAPSVI
+115 KTTDIGLSYFNAGII
-130 NGDLTMTSS
+130 NANFTMV
-139 GGEAITEDEKKGSGI
+139 GSGEDFDLDNI
-154 ILYNGAVEG
+154 DKNKASSLLIFNGSRENTNDTV
-163 KSANGSLTI
+163 NGSLTV
-172 NGNFTADKTLF
+172 NGDFS
-183 ATYGNFVKVNGT
+183 ATNSAIVSMKSDTFKVNGT
-195 ANLKNSNFGLMKRSY
+195 ATIEESGLGFLSQSYSNL
-210 TDLEANN
+210 DANDFI
-217 VVMVQAKDFN
+217 VLRAKDIKTDKLN
-227 ENILKANNNAG
+227 DETNAG
-238 ALLLKFA
+238 ALILKSGSSYIDESLLNGDDSIA
-245 SDYISTDVQGKDPL
+245 SLDVT
-259 EAGTIID
+259 A
-266 ISDEDKYGDGE
+266 EDNKYGGVF
-277 KGLVDYKLSVQ
+277 VDYKLSLK
-288 NCGGN
+288 NCGG
-293 KCLVDYKL
+293 D
-301 SVQNC
+301 
-306 GGNKCLVINGGATAA
+306 KCLVINGGATAA
-321 AKDKL
+321 AKKL
-326 VQLQVDIDAIDKLL
+326 TNQIAVDLEAITRIIDDLD
-340 KNEFDFSQD
+340 NEQ
-349 EEWTK
+349 
-354 AKEALEKQKT
+354 AKEALQEQKT
-364 ELEQLKQEAEKNGGK
+364 ELEKLQQEAMQNGGK

-386 DLVNKNSNLNL
+386 DLVNKNLNLNL

-519 IDGDSGAMYGATI
+519 IDGDSGAMYGATV
-532 GVDKQANDDVLWGTY
+532 GVDKQANDDVLWGAY

-600 TDGAYNSDYTS
+600 IDGAYNSDYTS

-711 FFTSI
+711 FFTSV

>member
-27 EINLTESSDVGNY
+27 EINLTQSSDVGNY

-54 KYKGQDLN
+54 KYKGQDLS

-67 WDLPNDDYDSAD
+67 WDLPDDYDSDD

-92 SFTHNNGQN
+92 SFTHNNDQN
-101 PAYVTNLNATAKEV
+101 PVYVTNLNATAKEV

-130 NGDLTMTSS
+130 NGNLTMTSS
-139 GGEAITEDEKKGSGI
+139 GAETITEDEKKGSGI
-154 ILYNGAVEG
+154 ILYNGNGAVEG

-183 ATYGNFVKVNGT
+183 AAYGNFVKVNGT
-195 ANLKNSNFGLMKRSY
+195 ANLTNSNFGLMKHSY

-217 VVMVQAKDFN
+217 VVIVQAKDFN

-245 SDYISTDVQGKDPL
+245 GDYISTDVQGKDPL
-259 EAGTIID
+259 EAATIID

-277 KGLVDYKLSVQ
+277 KG
-288 NCGGN
+288 
-293 KCLVDYKL
+293 LVDYKL

-326 VQLQVDIDAIDKLL
+326 VQLQVDIDTIDKLL
-340 KNEFDFSQD
+340 KNEFDSSQG
-349 EEWTK
+349 EEWEQ
-354 AKEALEKQKT
+354 AKEALQEQKT
-364 ELEQLKQEAEKNGGK
+364 KLEKLQQEAMQNGGK

-519 IDGDSGAMYGATI
+519 IDGDSGAMYGATV
-532 GVDKQANDDVLWGTY
+532 GVDKQANDDVLWGAY

-600 TDGAYNSDYTS
+600 IDGAYNSDYTS

-660 SMKNNSVSVEVGAE
+660 SIKNNSVSVEVGAE

-711 FFTSI
+711 FFTSV

>member
-27 EINLTESSDVGNY
+27 EINLTQSSDIGNY

-54 KYKGQDLN
+54 KYKGQDLS

-92 SFTHNNGQN
+92 SFTHNNDQN
-101 PAYVTNLNATAKEV
+101 PVYVTNLNATAKEV
-115 KTTDIVLQAFAPSVI
+115 KTTDIVLQASAPSVI
-130 NGDLTMTSS
+130 NGNLTMTSS
-139 GGEAITEDEKKGSGI
+139 GGGAITEDEKKGSGI
-154 ILYNGAVEG
+154 ILYNGNGAVEG

-172 NGNFTADKTLF
+172 NGNFAADKTLF
-183 ATYGNFVKVNGT
+183 AAYGNFVKVNGT
-195 ANLKNSNFGLMKRSY
+195 ANLTNSNFGLMKRSY

-217 VVMVQAKDFN
+217 VVIVQAKDFN

-245 SDYISTDVQGKDPL
+245 GDYISTDVQGKDPL
-259 EAGTIID
+259 EAATIID

-277 KGLVDYKLSVQ
+277 KG
-288 NCGGN
+288 
-293 KCLVDYKL
+293 LVDYKL

-326 VQLQVDIDAIDKLL
+326 VQLQVDIDTIDKLL
-340 KNEFDFSQD
+340 KNEFDSSQG
-349 EEWTK
+349 EEWEQ
-354 AKEALEKQKT
+354 AKETLKKQQAEIQTMLE
-364 ELEQLKQEAEKNGGK
+364 EAKKNGGK

-519 IDGDSGAMYGATI
+519 IDGDSGAMYGATV
-532 GVDKQANDDVLWGTY
+532 GVDKQANDDVLWGAY

-600 TDGAYNSDYTS
+600 IDGAYNSDYTS

-711 FFTSI
+711 FFTSV

>member
-18 LLYSSAFAQ
+18 LLYSGAFAA
-27 EINLTESSDVGNY
+27 EITFNSDSDLNTH
-40 FEENGKDINLKNPD
+40 FDINEKDNVATFKNEN
-54 KYKGQDLN
+54 YKNQDLTFKIN
-62 IKMGV
+62 T
-67 WDLPNDDYDSAD
+67 LAFDDAPEDAKI
-79 YRLNIDI
+79 NIDL
-86 GKNNTL
+86 GNNSLTL
-92 SFTHNNGQN
+92 ENTRNSGGE
-101 PAYVTNLNATAKEV
+101 TAALVRNFNVDAKDF
-115 KTTDIVLQAFAPSVI
+115 KTTDIGLSYFNAGII
-130 NGDLTMTSS
+130 NANFTMV
-139 GGEAITEDEKKGSGI
+139 GSGEDFDLDNI
-154 ILYNGAVEG
+154 DKNKASSLLIFNGSRENTNDTV
-163 KSANGSLTI
+163 NGSLTV
-172 NGNFTADKTLF
+172 NGDFS
-183 ATYGNFVKVNGT
+183 ATNSAIVSMKSDTFKVNGT
-195 ANLKNSNFGLMKRSY
+195 ATIEKSGLGFLSQSYSNLDVNDFIALR
-210 TDLEANN
+210 
-217 VVMVQAKDFN
+217 AKDIKTDKLN
-227 ENILKANNNAG
+227 DETNAG
-238 ALLLKFA
+238 ALILKSASSYIDESLLNDD
-245 SDYISTDVQGKDPL
+245 DYVTSLDVT
-259 EAGTIID
+259 A
-266 ISDEDKYGDGE
+266 EDNKYGGVF
-277 KGLVDYKLSVQ
+277 VDYKLSLK
-288 NCGGN
+288 NCGG
-293 KCLVDYKL
+293 D
-301 SVQNC
+301 
-306 GGNKCLVINGGATAA
+306 KCLVINGGATAA
-321 AKDKL
+321 AKKL
-326 VQLQVDIDAIDKLL
+326 TNQIAVDLEAITRIIDGLD
-340 KNEFDFSQD
+340 NEQ
-349 EEWTK
+349 
-354 AKEALEKQKT
+354 AKEALQEQKT

-519 IDGDSGAMYGATI
+519 IDGDSGAMYGATV
-532 GVDKQANDDVLWGTY
+532 GVDKQANDDVLWGAY

-600 TDGAYNSDYTS
+600 IDGAYNSDYTS

-711 FFTSI
+711 FFTSV

>member
-27 EINLTESSDVGNY
+27 EINLTQSSDVENY

-54 KYKGQDLN
+54 KYKGQDLS

-101 PAYVTNLNATAKEV
+101 PVYVTNLNATAKEV
-115 KTTDIVLQAFAPSVI
+115 KTTDIVLQASAPSVI

-139 GGEAITEDEKKGSGI
+139 GGGAITEDEKKGSGI
-154 ILYNGAVEG
+154 ILYNGNGAVEG

-172 NGNFTADKTLF
+172 NGNFAADKTLF
-183 ATYGNFVKVNGT
+183 AAYGNFVKVNGT
-195 ANLKNSNFGLMKRSY
+195 ANLTNSNFGLMKRSY

-217 VVMVQAKDFN
+217 VVIVQAKDFN

-245 SDYISTDVQGKDPL
+245 GDYISTDVQGKDPL
-259 EAGTIID
+259 EAVTIID

-293 KCLVDYKL
+293 KCLV
-301 SVQNC
+301 
-306 GGNKCLVINGGATAA
+306 INGGATAA
-321 AKDKL
+321 AKNKL
-326 VQLQVDIDAIDKLL
+326 VQLQVDIDTIDKLL
-340 KNEFDFSQD
+340 KNEFDSSQG
-349 EEWTK
+349 EEWEQ
-354 AKEALEKQKT
+354 AKETLKKQQAEIQTMLE
-364 ELEQLKQEAEKNGGK
+364 EAKKNGGK

-386 DLVNKNSNLNL
+386 DLVNKNLNLNL

-519 IDGDSGAMYGATI
+519 IDGDSGAMYGATV

-600 TDGAYNSDYTS
+600 IDGAYNSDYTS

-711 FFTSI
+711 FFTSV

>member
-27 EINLTESSDVGNY
+27 EINLTQSSDVGNY

-92 SFTHNNGQN
+92 SFTHNNDQN
-101 PAYVTNLNATAKEV
+101 PVYVTNLNATAKEV
-115 KTTDIVLQAFAPSVI
+115 KTTDIVLQASAPSVI
-130 NGDLTMTSS
+130 NGNLTMTSS
-139 GGEAITEDEKKGSGI
+139 GGGAITEDEKKGSGI
-154 ILYNGAVEG
+154 ILYNGNGAVEG

-183 ATYGNFVKVNGT
+183 AAYGNFVKVNGT
-195 ANLKNSNFGLMKRSY
+195 ANLTNSNFGLMKRSY

-217 VVMVQAKDFN
+217 VVIVQAKDFN

-245 SDYISTDVQGKDPL
+245 GDYISTDVQGKDPL

-293 KCLVDYKL
+293 KCLV
-301 SVQNC
+301 
-306 GGNKCLVINGGATAA
+306 INGGATAA

-326 VQLQVDIDAIDKLL
+326 VQLQVDIDTIDKLL
-340 KNEFDFSQD
+340 KSEFDSSQG
-349 EEWTK
+349 EEWEQ
-354 AKEALEKQKT
+354 AKETLKKQQAEIQTMLE
-364 ELEQLKQEAEKNGGK
+364 EAKKNGGK

-386 DLVNKNSNLNL
+386 DLVNKNLNLNL

-519 IDGDSGAMYGATI
+519 IDGDSGAMYGATV
-532 GVDKQANDDVLWGTY
+532 GVDKQANDDVLWGAY

-600 TDGAYNSDYTS
+600 IDGAYNSDYTS

-711 FFTSI
+711 FFTSV

>member
-18 LLYSSAFAQ
+18 LLYSGAFAA
-27 EINLTESSDVGNY
+27 EITFNSDSDLNTH
-40 FEENGKDINLKNPD
+40 FDINEKDNVATFKNEN
-54 KYKGQDLN
+54 YKNQDLTFKIN
-62 IKMGV
+62 T
-67 WDLPNDDYDSAD
+67 LAFDDAHEDAKI
-79 YRLNIDI
+79 NIDL
-86 GKNNTL
+86 GNNSLTL
-92 SFTHNNGQN
+92 ENTRNSGGE
-101 PAYVTNLNATAKEV
+101 TAALVRNFNVDAKDF
-115 KTTDIVLQAFAPSVI
+115 KTTDIGLSYFNAGII
-130 NGDLTMTSS
+130 NANFTMV
-139 GGEAITEDEKKGSGI
+139 GSGEDFDLDNI
-154 ILYNGAVEG
+154 DKNKASSLLIFNGSRENTNDTV
-163 KSANGSLTI
+163 NGSLTV
-172 NGNFTADKTLF
+172 NGDFS
-183 ATYGNFVKVNGT
+183 ATNSAIVSMKSDTFKVNGT
-195 ANLKNSNFGLMKRSY
+195 ATIEKSGLGFLSQSYSNL
-210 TDLEANN
+210 DANDFI
-217 VVMVQAKDFN
+217 VLRAKDIKTDKLN
-227 ENILKANNNAG
+227 DETNAG
-238 ALLLKFA
+238 ALILKSGSSYIDESLLNGDDSIA
-245 SDYISTDVQGKDPL
+245 SLDVT
-259 EAGTIID
+259 A
-266 ISDEDKYGDGE
+266 EDNKYGGVF
-277 KGLVDYKLSVQ
+277 VDYKLSLK
-288 NCGGN
+288 NCGG
-293 KCLVDYKL
+293 D
-301 SVQNC
+301 
-306 GGNKCLVINGGATAA
+306 KCLVINGGATAA
-321 AKDKL
+321 AKKL
-326 VQLQVDIDAIDKLL
+326 TNQIAVDLEAITRIIDDLD
-340 KNEFDFSQD
+340 NEQ
-349 EEWTK
+349 
-354 AKEALEKQKT
+354 AKEALQEQKT
-364 ELEQLKQEAEKNGGK
+364 ELEKLQQEAKKNGGK

-519 IDGDSGAMYGATI
+519 IDGDSGAMYGATV
-532 GVDKQANDDVLWGTY
+532 GVDKQANDDVLWGAY

-600 TDGAYNSDYTS
+600 IDGAYNSDYTS

-660 SMKNNSVSVEVGAE
+660 SMKNNSVSIEVGAE

-711 FFTSI
+711 FFTSV

>member
-18 LLYSSAFAQ
+18 LLYSGAFAA
-27 EINLTESSDVGNY
+27 EITFNSDSDLNTH
-40 FEENGKDINLKNPD
+40 FDINEKDNVATFKNEN
-54 KYKGQDLN
+54 YKNQDLTFKIN
-62 IKMGV
+62 T
-67 WDLPNDDYDSAD
+67 LAFDDAPEDAKI
-79 YRLNIDI
+79 NIDL
-86 GKNNTL
+86 GNNSLTL
-92 SFTHNNGQN
+92 ENTRNSSGE
-101 PAYVTNLNATAKEV
+101 TAALVRNFNVDAKDF
-115 KTTDIVLQAFAPSVI
+115 KTTDIGLSYFNAGII
-130 NGDLTMTSS
+130 NANFTMV
-139 GGEAITEDEKKGSGI
+139 GSGEDFDLDNI
-154 ILYNGAVEG
+154 DKNKASSLLIFNGSRENTNDTV
-163 KSANGSLTI
+163 NGSLTV
-172 NGNFTADKTLF
+172 NGDFS
-183 ATYGNFVKVNGT
+183 ATNSAIVSMKSDTFKVNGT
-195 ANLKNSNFGLMKRSY
+195 ATLKEAGLGFLSQSYSNLDVNDFIALR
-210 TDLEANN
+210 
-217 VVMVQAKDFN
+217 AKDIKTDKLN
-227 ENILKANNNAG
+227 DETNAG
-238 ALLLKFA
+238 ALILKSASSYIDESLLNGDDYVA
-245 SDYISTDVQGKDPL
+245 SLDVT
-259 EAGTIID
+259 A
-266 ISDEDKYGDGE
+266 EDNKYGGVF
-277 KGLVDYKLSVQ
+277 VDYKLSLK
-288 NCGGN
+288 NCGG
-293 KCLVDYKL
+293 D
-301 SVQNC
+301 
-306 GGNKCLVINGGATAA
+306 KCLVINGGATAA
-321 AKDKL
+321 AKKL
-326 VQLQVDIDAIDKLL
+326 TNQIAVDLEAITRIIDGLD
-340 KNEFDFSQD
+340 NEQ
-349 EEWTK
+349 
-354 AKEALEKQKT
+354 AKEALQEQKT
-364 ELEQLKQEAEKNGGK
+364 ELEKLQQEAMQNGGK

-386 DLVNKNSNLNL
+386 DLVNKNLNLNL

-519 IDGDSGAMYGATI
+519 IDGDSGAMYGATV
-532 GVDKQANDDVLWGTY
+532 GVDKQANDDVLWGAY

-568 LGMYSTINVAPQWE
+568 LGMYSTINIAPQWE

-600 TDGAYNSDYTS
+600 IDGAYNSDYTS

-711 FFTSI
+711 FFTSV

>member
-18 LLYSSAFAQ
+18 LLYSGAFAA
-27 EINLTESSDVGNY
+27 EITFNSDSDLNTH
-40 FEENGKDINLKNPD
+40 FDINEKDNVATFKNEN
-54 KYKGQDLN
+54 YKNQDLTFKIN
-62 IKMGV
+62 T
-67 WDLPNDDYDSAD
+67 LAFDDAPEDAKI
-79 YRLNIDI
+79 NIDL
-86 GKNNTL
+86 GNNSLTL
-92 SFTHNNGQN
+92 ENTRNSSGE
-101 PAYVTNLNATAKEV
+101 TAALVRNFNVDAKDF
-115 KTTDIVLQAFAPSVI
+115 KTTDIGLSYFNAGII
-130 NGDLTMTSS
+130 NANFTMVGGEDFDLDNIDKNKTSS
-139 GGEAITEDEKKGSGI
+139 LLIFNGSRE
-154 ILYNGAVEG
+154 NTNDTV
-163 KSANGSLTI
+163 NGSLTV
-172 NGNFTADKTLF
+172 NGDFS
-183 ATYGNFVKVNGT
+183 ATNSAIVSMKSDTFKVNGT
-195 ANLKNSNFGLMKRSY
+195 ATLKEADLGFLSQSYSNLDVNDFIALR
-210 TDLEANN
+210 
-217 VVMVQAKDFN
+217 AKDIKTDKLN
-227 ENILKANNNAG
+227 DETNAG
-238 ALLLKFA
+238 ALILKSASSYIDESLLNGDDYVA
-245 SDYISTDVQGKDPL
+245 SLDVT
-259 EAGTIID
+259 A
-266 ISDEDKYGDGE
+266 EDNKYGGVF
-277 KGLVDYKLSVQ
+277 VDYKLSLK
-288 NCGGN
+288 NCGG
-293 KCLVDYKL
+293 D
-301 SVQNC
+301 
-306 GGNKCLVINGGATAA
+306 KCLVINGGATAA
-321 AKDKL
+321 AKKL
-326 VQLQVDIDAIDKLL
+326 TNQIAVDLEAITRIIDGLD
-340 KNEFDFSQD
+340 NEQ
-349 EEWTK
+349 
-354 AKEALEKQKT
+354 AKEALQEQKT
-364 ELEQLKQEAEKNGGK
+364 KLEQLKQEAEKNGGK

-386 DLVNKNSNLNL
+386 DLVNKNLNLNL

-519 IDGDSGAMYGATI
+519 IDGDSGAMYGATV
-532 GVDKQANDDVLWGTY
+532 GVDKQANDDVLWGAY

-600 TDGAYNSDYTS
+600 IDGAYNSDYTS

>member
-1 MKKNASSKILLS
+1 MK
-13 LGVAT
+13 
-18 LLYSSAFAQ
+18 
-27 EINLTESSDVGNY
+27 SDT
-40 FEENGKDINLKNPD
+40 F
-54 KYKGQDLN
+54 
-62 IKMGV
+62 
-67 WDLPNDDYDSAD
+67 
-79 YRLNIDI
+79 
-86 GKNNTL
+86 
-92 SFTHNNGQN
+92 
-101 PAYVTNLNATAKEV
+101 
-115 KTTDIVLQAFAPSVI
+115 
-130 NGDLTMTSS
+130 
-139 GGEAITEDEKKGSGI
+139 
-154 ILYNGAVEG
+154 
-163 KSANGSLTI
+163 
-172 NGNFTADKTLF
+172 
-183 ATYGNFVKVNGT
+183 KVNGT
-195 ANLKNSNFGLMKRSY
+195 ATIEKSGLGFLSQSYSNLDVNDFIALR
-210 TDLEANN
+210 
-217 VVMVQAKDFN
+217 AKDIKTDKLN
-227 ENILKANNNAG
+227 DETNAG
-238 ALLLKFA
+238 ALILKSASSYIDESLLNEDDYVA
-245 SDYISTDVQGKDPL
+245 SLDVT
-259 EAGTIID
+259 A
-266 ISDEDKYGDGE
+266 EDNKYGGVF
-277 KGLVDYKLSVQ
+277 VDYKLSLK
-288 NCGGN
+288 NCGG
-293 KCLVDYKL
+293 D
-301 SVQNC
+301 
-306 GGNKCLVINGGATAA
+306 KCLVINGGATAA
-321 AKDKL
+321 AKKL
-326 VQLQVDIDAIDKLL
+326 TNQIAVDLEAITRIIDGLD
-340 KNEFDFSQD
+340 NEQ
-349 EEWTK
+349 
-354 AKEALEKQKT
+354 AKEALQEQKT

-519 IDGDSGAMYGATI
+519 IDGDSGAMYGATV
-532 GVDKQANDDVLWGTY
+532 GVDKQANDDVLWGAY

-600 TDGAYNSDYTS
+600 IDGAYNSDYTS

>member
-27 EINLTESSDVGNY
+27 EINLTQSSDVGNY

-67 WDLPNDDYDSAD
+67 WDLPDDYDSDD

-101 PAYVTNLNATAKEV
+101 PVYVTNLNATAKEV

-130 NGDLTMTSS
+130 NGNLTMTSS
-139 GGEAITEDEKKGSGI
+139 GAETITEDEKKGSGI
-154 ILYNGAVEG
+154 ILYNGNGAVEG

-183 ATYGNFVKVNGT
+183 AAYGNFVKVNGT
-195 ANLKNSNFGLMKRSY
+195 ANLTNSNFGLMKHSY

-217 VVMVQAKDFN
+217 VVIVQAKDFN

-245 SDYISTDVQGKDPL
+245 GDYISTDVQGKDPL
-259 EAGTIID
+259 EAATIID

-277 KGLVDYKLSVQ
+277 KG
-288 NCGGN
+288 
-293 KCLVDYKL
+293 LVDYKL

-326 VQLQVDIDAIDKLL
+326 VQLQVDIDTIDKLL
-340 KNEFDFSQD
+340 KNEFDSSQG
-349 EEWTK
+349 EEWEQ
-354 AKEALEKQKT
+354 AKETLKKQQAEIQTMLE
-364 ELEQLKQEAEKNGGK
+364 EAKKNGGK

-519 IDGDSGAMYGATI
+519 IDGDSGAMYGATV

-568 LGMYSTINVAPQWE
+568 LGMYSTINIAPQWE

-600 TDGAYNSDYTS
+600 IDGAYNSDYTS

-711 FFTSI
+711 FFTSV

>member
-27 EINLTESSDVGNY
+27 EINLTQSSDVGNY

-54 KYKGQDLN
+54 KYKGQDLS

-92 SFTHNNGQN
+92 SFTHNNDQN
-101 PAYVTNLNATAKEV
+101 PVYVTNLNATAKEV
-115 KTTDIVLQAFAPSVI
+115 KTTDIVLQASAPSVI
-130 NGDLTMTSS
+130 NGNLTMTSS
-139 GGEAITEDEKKGSGI
+139 GAGAITEDEKKGSGI
-154 ILYNGAVEG
+154 ILYNGNGAVEG

-172 NGNFTADKTLF
+172 NGNFAADKTLF
-183 ATYGNFVKVNGT
+183 AAYGNFVKVNGT
-195 ANLKNSNFGLMKRSY
+195 ANLTNSNFGLMKRSY

-217 VVMVQAKDFN
+217 VVIVQAKDFN

-245 SDYISTDVQGKDPL
+245 GDYISTDVQGKDPL

-293 KCLVDYKL
+293 KCLV
-301 SVQNC
+301 
-306 GGNKCLVINGGATAA
+306 INGGATAA

-326 VQLQVDIDAIDKLL
+326 VQLQVDIDTIDKLL
-340 KNEFDFSQD
+340 KNEFDSSQG
-349 EEWTK
+349 EEWEQ
-354 AKEALEKQKT
+354 AKETLKKQQAEIQTMLE
-364 ELEQLKQEAEKNGGK
+364 EAKKNGGK

-386 DLVNKNSNLNL
+386 DLVNKNLNLNL

-519 IDGDSGAMYGATI
+519 IDGDSGAMYGATV
-532 GVDKQANDDVLWGTY
+532 GVDKQANDDVLWGAY

-568 LGMYSTINVAPQWE
+568 LGMYSTINIAPQWE

-600 TDGAYNSDYTS
+600 IDGAYNSDYTS

-711 FFTSI
+711 FFTSV

>member
-27 EINLTESSDVGNY
+27 EINLTQSSDVGNY

-54 KYKGQDLN
+54 KYKGQDLS

-67 WDLPNDDYDSAD
+67 WDLPDDYDSDD

-101 PAYVTNLNATAKEV
+101 PVYVTNLNATAKEV

-130 NGDLTMTSS
+130 NGNLTMTSS
-139 GGEAITEDEKKGSGI
+139 GAETITEDEKKGSGI
-154 ILYNGAVEG
+154 ILYNGNGAVEG

-183 ATYGNFVKVNGT
+183 AAYGNFVKVNGT
-195 ANLKNSNFGLMKRSY
+195 ANLTNSNFGLMKHSY

-217 VVMVQAKDFN
+217 VVIVQAKDFN

-245 SDYISTDVQGKDPL
+245 GDYISTDVQGKDPL
-259 EAGTIID
+259 EAATIID

-277 KGLVDYKLSVQ
+277 KG
-288 NCGGN
+288 
-293 KCLVDYKL
+293 LVDYKL

-326 VQLQVDIDAIDKLL
+326 VQLQVDIDTIDKLL
-340 KNEFDFSQD
+340 KNEFDSSQG
-349 EEWTK
+349 EEWEQ
-354 AKEALEKQKT
+354 AKETLKKQQAEIQTMLE
-364 ELEQLKQEAEKNGGK
+364 EAKKNGGK

-519 IDGDSGAMYGATI
+519 IDGDSGAMYGATV

-568 LGMYSTINVAPQWE
+568 LGMYSTINIAPQWE

-600 TDGAYNSDYTS
+600 IDGAYNSDYTS

-711 FFTSI
+711 FFTSV

>member
-27 EINLTESSDVGNY
+27 EINLTQSSDVGNY

-54 KYKGQDLN
+54 KYKGQDLS

-67 WDLPNDDYDSAD
+67 WDLPDDYDSDD

-92 SFTHNNGQN
+92 SFTHNNDQN
-101 PAYVTNLNATAKEV
+101 PVYVTNLNATAKEV

-130 NGDLTMTSS
+130 NGNLTMTSS
-139 GGEAITEDEKKGSGI
+139 GAGAITEDEQKGSGI
-154 ILYNGAVEG
+154 ILYNGVEG

-195 ANLKNSNFGLMKRSY
+195 ANLTNSNFGLMKRSY

-217 VVMVQAKDFN
+217 VVIVQAKDFN

-245 SDYISTDVQGKDPL
+245 GDYISTDVQGKDPL
-259 EAGTIID
+259 EAATIID

-277 KGLVDYKLSVQ
+277 KG
-288 NCGGN
+288 
-293 KCLVDYKL
+293 LVDYKL

-326 VQLQVDIDAIDKLL
+326 VQLQVDIDTIDKLL
-340 KNEFDFSQD
+340 KNEFDSSQG
-349 EEWTK
+349 EEWEQ
-354 AKEALEKQKT
+354 AKETLKKQQAEIQTMLE
-364 ELEQLKQEAEKNGGK
+364 EAKKNGGK

-519 IDGDSGAMYGATI
+519 IDGDSGAMYGATV
-532 GVDKQANDDVLWGTY
+532 GVDKQANDDVLWGAY

-600 TDGAYNSDYTS
+600 IDGAYNSDYTS

-711 FFTSI
+711 FFTSV